1 MSTRTD
7 GTRVSSTFFHPGVAS
22 TWVVLAG
29 VGAAGWAVTVIR
41 AVSMGSGPG
50 TMGMALPFFAVMWLA
65 MMAAMMLPAL
75 GPQAAGE
82 VVSARAA
89 GVSRFAGTLAFGGGF
104 LLPWVAYGLLAY
116 LALLGTGRLAADSP
130 GPAKSL
136 GVAIFAIA
144 GIYQFTPAKRWAL
157 GHCRKAM
164 AAYGG
169 GPVSGGFVSGARDGV
184 ICVGCCWALMTV
196 LFATGVMNIWVMAG
210 LASVIFGEK
219 VLPRPRVVAGLAG
232 VVLLGL
238 ALAAVIHPSL
248 LAGLRVAETGMRSM
262 TGM

>member
-1 MSTRTD
+1 
-7 GTRVSSTFFHPGVAS
+7 
-22 TWVVLAG
+22 
-29 VGAAGWAVTVIR
+29 
-41 AVSMGSGPG
+41 MGSGPG

-89 GVSRFAGTLAFGGGF
+89 GVSRLAGTLAFGGGF

-116 LALLGTGRLAADSP
+116 LALLGTGRLAAASP
-130 GPAKSL
+130 GSAKWL
-136 GVAIFAIA
+136 GVAIFATA
-144 GIYQFTPAKRWAL
+144 GIYQFTPAKRWSL
-157 GHCRKAM
+157 GHCRMAM
-164 AAYGG
+164 AAHGG
-169 GPVSGGFVSGARDGV
+169 RPVTGGFLSGARDGF

-210 LASVIFGEK
+210 LAAVIFAEK
-219 VLPRPRVVAGLAG
+219 VLPRPKVVAGLAG
-232 VVLLGL
+232 VTLLGL
-238 ALAAVIHPSL
+238 AFAAVIHPSL
-248 LAGLRVAETGMRSM
+248 LAGLRVVEKGMRSM